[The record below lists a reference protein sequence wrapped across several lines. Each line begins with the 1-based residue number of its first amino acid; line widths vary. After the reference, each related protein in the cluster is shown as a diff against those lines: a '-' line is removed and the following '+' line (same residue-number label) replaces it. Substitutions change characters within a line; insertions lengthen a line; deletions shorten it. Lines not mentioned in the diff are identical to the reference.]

1 MRVLGLD
8 TATWTASVG
17 LIDGDTELAERS
29 LTVTGSHARTLLP
42 MIEETLA
49 AARLGL
55 RDLELLAVSIGPGS
69 FTGLRI
75 GLSVAKGLAW
85 ASGIPL
91 VGVPTLEALAHV
103 AAPRPGLICPVLDA
117 RKREVYGAAFRWVG
131 GALEC
136 VAEAD
141 VLSPEQFA
149 ARLTPP
155 CTLVGDGVDTYA
167 SVWRACLGE
176 GAELVPFARLS
187 PRGSVVAR
195 LGTARFRLC
204 GPASV
209 AQVEPLYMRK
219 SEAELRRQFPS
230 PASPAG
236 ARPARPGGDRGHGP
250 PRAGSEG
257 T

>member
-17 LIDGDTELAERS
+17 LIDGDTELVERS
-29 LTVTGSHARTLLP
+29 LAVTGSHARTLLP

-49 AARLGL
+49 AAGMDL
-55 RDLELLAVSIGPGS
+55 RDLDLLAVSIGPGS

-75 GLSVAKGLAW
+75 GLSVAKGLGW

-91 VGVPTLEALAHV
+91 VGVPTLEALAHA

-117 RKREVYGAAFRWVG
+117 RKREVYGAAFRWA
-131 GALEC
+131 GATLEC
-136 VAEAD
+136 VAEVD
-141 VLSPEQFA
+141 VLPPEQFA

-155 CTLVGDGVDTYA
+155 CTLVGDGVDAYA

-176 GAELVPFARLS
+176 GADLVPFADLS

-195 LGTARFRLC
+195 LGAARFRLR
-204 GPASV
+204 GSSSV
-209 AQVEPLYMRK
+209 AQAEPLYVRK
-219 SEAELRRQFPS
+219 SEAELQRQHRR
-230 PASPAG
+230 
-236 ARPARPGGDRGHGP
+236 
-250 PRAGSEG
+250 
-257 T
+257 